1 MENKQLSQEEK
12 LNPNLMVRNVQ
23 SQSSQCCKTLKIQ
36 KLATA
41 DTSGKETAKIKMNKR
56 DRWIF
61 FSENRI
67 KFQIFHLTNEMTINT
82 SRILEFILIGEYRD
96 SW

>member
-1 MENKQLSQEEK
+1 MENKELNQEEK

-41 DTSGKETAKIKMNKR
+41 DTSGKETAK
-56 DRWIF
+56 
-61 FSENRI
+61 
-67 KFQIFHLTNEMTINT
+67 
-82 SRILEFILIGEYRD
+82 
-96 SW
+96 

>member
-23 SQSSQCCKTLKIQ
+23 SQFSQCCKTLNIQ

-41 DTSGKETAKIKMNKR
+41 NTSEKETAKIKMNKR
-56 DRWIF
+56 DRWTF
-61 FSENRI
+61 FSE
-67 KFQIFHLTNEMTINT
+67 
-82 SRILEFILIGEYRD
+82 SRI
-96 SW
+96 